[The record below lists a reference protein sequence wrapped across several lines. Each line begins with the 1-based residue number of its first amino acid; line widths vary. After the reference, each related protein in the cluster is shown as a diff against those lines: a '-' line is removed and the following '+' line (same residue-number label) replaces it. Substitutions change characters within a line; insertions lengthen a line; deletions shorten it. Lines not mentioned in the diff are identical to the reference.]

1 MSRDG
6 FTRSR
11 RRCVL
16 RTSSLRRSRK
26 FALSCPTTPV
36 SMLTRIEMLHAFSSG
51 TRLPSSTSGG
61 SQRPLFFFH
70 PNRRT
75 ALHMVGTEILS
86 PCSLSHS
93 SQWRFRAAPSFSASC
108 LHRGTRGTYLPG
120 RFPEPHVPFEG
131 GHREA
136 EGPNDILPG
145 DAAVHGGQH
154 LPSQFE
160 RVPFHGPPRIRGP
173 STRLL
178 RPPMWTPLVPP
189 LHELLCGVPREPR
202 RRAMEA
208 YPAAAGC
215 RRRAGDARSGV
226 PRRVDA
232 GLLL

>member
-36 SMLTRIEMLHAFSSG
+36 SMLTRIEMLHAFSSV
-51 TRLPSSTSGG
+51 TRLPSISSGG

-93 SQWRFRAAPSFSASC
+93 SQWRFRLAPSFSASC
-108 LHRGTRGTYLPG
+108 IHRAQRSSVVATEGLRPGGRGGPISPVGLLSLTYLSRVGIAMPKVLTTSCLGMPRSTAASTFSLSSSGYPFMASPG
-120 RFPEPHVPFEG
+120 SR
-131 GHREA
+131 A
-136 EGPNDILPG
+136 
-145 DAAVHGGQH
+145 
-154 LPSQFE
+154 
-160 RVPFHGPPRIRGP
+160 PPRVRCALHGRGP
-173 STRLL
+173 VPPPLL
-178 RPPMWTPLVPP
+178 GRPPALLARAWPALCRHAGRRCHLAPP
-189 LHELLCGVPREPR
+189 
-202 RRAMEA
+202 
-208 YPAAAGC
+208 
-215 RRRAGDARSGV
+215 
-226 PRRVDA
+226 
-232 GLLL
+232 